1 MNLTPCN
8 AASESFGTIGFNMN
22 SATIGYVKVE
32 DFKSLLLEYR
42 G

>member
-8 AASESFGTIGFNMN
+8 AAYESSSTEVFNKN
-22 SATIGYVKVE
+22 SATIGSVKVE